1 MALLGVSSK
10 KQQGPHQG
18 EKTGGG
24 AMSIFSS
31 IVSAIFGSSAQA
43 KPAAPTA
50 SAAPS
55 APAPSASTPSA
66 AQTTTAASAPAASA
80 AAARISKAEVEALIA
95 GIAAK
100 RGGKYNWQQ
109 SIVDLMKLL
118 DLDSGLGARKELAQE
133 PGYKGALDG
142 SAEMNVWLQKQVMD
156 KLAESGG
163 KVPESFKH

>member
-1 MALLGVSSK
+1 
-10 KQQGPHQG
+10 
-18 EKTGGG
+18 
-24 AMSIFSS
+24 MSIFGS

-43 KPAAPTA
+43 KPAVPAA

-55 APAPSASTPSA
+55 GAPAASAPTPAPSAPASGAPPAS
-66 AQTTTAASAPAASA
+66 TAASAPAAASA
-80 AAARISKAEVEALIA
+80 AAASPNSKAEVEALIA

-133 PGYKGALDG
+133 LGYKGALDG
-142 SAEMNVWLQKQVMD
+142 SAEMNVWLHKQVMD
-156 KLAESGG
+156 KLAQSGG
-163 KVPESFKH
+163 KVPESLKG